1 MEKELE
7 QEVDFDVSISSFEDD
22 ESQKQKLL

>member
-22 ESQKQKLL
+22 ESQK